1 MARSLPS
8 LWRAEKL
15 ASKAKKNGAAWD
27 ETLPEAV
34 ERLESAEDLGKLLF
48 ACAQWAA
55 AHQVDPEEALHGA
68 CEAFISQIAAE
79 EQA

>member
-1 MARSLPS
+1 MEEAKSA
-8 LWRAEKL
+8 AE
-15 ASKAKKNGAAWD
+15 
-27 ETLPEAV
+27 E
-34 ERLESAEDLGKLLF
+34 LGKLLF